1 MLGGTPAVSSKVAS
15 ERENILQT
23 YYLEMTHAEQ
33 LRPSDREVEGFAL
46 QRAWIPY
53 GSVNRFFYQTV
64 GAEWDWRVRL
74 PWTDT
79 QWQAYVEQPGLE
91 TWISYVRGTSAG
103 YFELARQRGGEV
115 QVAMFGV
122 LPPFLGRGVGGMQ
135 LTAALR
141 QAWAEE
147 TRRVWLHTAS
157 SDHPHALANYRARG
171 MRLYRTET
179 T

>member
-1 MLGGTPAVSSKVAS
+1 MTAAS
-15 ERENILQT
+15 ERKNILQT
-23 YYLEMTHAEQ
+23 YYLEMMDAEQ
-33 LRPSDREVEGFAL
+33 LRPSGREVEGFAL
-46 QRAWIPY
+46 QRARIPY

-79 QWQAYVEQPGLE
+79 EWQAYVERPGLE
-91 TWISYVRGTSAG
+91 TRISYVQGTPAG
-103 YFELARQRGGEV
+103 YFELARQQEGEV

-122 LPPFLGRGVGGMQ
+122 LPPFLGRGFGGLQ

-141 QAWAEE
+141 QAWAEGA
-147 TRRVWLHTAS
+147 RRVWLHTAS
-157 SDHPHALANYRARG
+157 SEYPHALANWQARG